1 MDDFVQLGGSIELSG
16 FRDIDGASMVV
27 LKKVIG
33 NYAKHMS
40 EISGKFEK
48 LSVVLKLIHEGE
60 ASKKFEVHAKLIN
73 NGSPLVS
80 QVIERNIFI
89 AVDNVLKNIESQ
101 LK

>member
-60 ASKKFEVHAKLIN
+60 SSKKFEVHAKLIN
-73 NGSPLVS
+73 DGNHLVS
-80 QVIERNIFI
+80 QVVERNLFVAI
-89 AVDNVLKNIESQ
+89 DNVLKNVKSQ
-101 LK
+101 LR